1 MAELRVLIVGAD
13 DAARAGLVAALES
26 QPYVRPLAT
35 DDTDADPADLIETA
49 EPDVVL
55 VDADAT
61 PEGARRLLGP
71 GEQAVPVVVLTA
83 RPHAGAAALAAGA
96 RAVVRRDADP
106 QVLVAALAAA
116 ASGLVAFD
124 PAVAD
129 SRAAADRS
137 EDRVVEELTPRE
149 GEVLALMAE
158 GLTNRQIAG
167 RLGVS
172 DHTVKF
178 HVDTILGKLGAHS
191 RTEAVTRAARAG
203 LIIL

>member
-1 MAELRVLIVGAD
+1 
-13 DAARAGLVAALES
+13 
-26 QPYVRPLAT
+26 
-35 DDTDADPADLIETA
+35 
-49 EPDVVL
+49 VVL
-55 VDADAT
+55 VDADAN
-61 PEGARRLLGP
+61 PEGARRLLGA
-71 GEQAVPVVVLTA
+71 GEQPVPVVVLVA
-83 RPHAGAAALAAGA
+83 GPHTGAAALAAGA
-96 RAVVRRDADP
+96 RAVVRRGADLH
-106 QVLVAALAAA
+106 VLVAALAAA

-129 SRAAADRS
+129 ARAAADRS

-149 GEVLALMAE
+149 SEVLALMAE

-172 DHTVKF
+172 EHTVKF

-191 RTEAVTRAARAG
+191 RTDAVTRAARAG